1 LASSSGVYLVSRP
14 ARHVAGVAA
23 AIGLCILGD
32 SLLYTILPLEADSL
46 GLTLAMV
53 GVLLSA
59 NRLVRL
65 ATNRWASALF
75 ERWGPYRAFLAACI
89 LGLLSTM
96 LYGASRGFVVLL
108 AARMMWGAAW
118 SALRQ
123 GGYQAVWS
131 GDSGSKGRLTGL
143 LWGIVRLGSALS
155 VVFGGMLYDR
165 YGFHTTLIL
174 VTMVTSLAAPVA
186 WLMPWPQGAGRTA
199 VQQSSR
205 SESPIRPYSTPVSGW
220 RRDLA
225 LALDAAD
232 RFWLTAAGGLQLLS
246 SSVII
251 ATSGL
256 LLATLTTRE
265 AGLNWLGI
273 GTLTGLLQGARWLSD
288 ITFGPALGYLSDRFG
303 QPDTALGLGILALC
317 SIIGLTVLPAG
328 AAIYCLLIALLC
340 DSGLSIILSAA
351 ASGAAIHT
359 HRPHLFVGVFATST
373 DIGSA
378 LGPLVALSLGQA
390 IGFPVMYVA
399 ISSLCLLAIWR
410 YRWLVAGGW

>member
-1 LASSSGVYLVSRP
+1 
-14 ARHVAGVAA
+14 
-23 AIGLCILGD
+23 
-32 SLLYTILPLEADSL
+32 
-46 GLTLAMV
+46 
-53 GVLLSA
+53 
-59 NRLVRL
+59 
-65 ATNRWASALF
+65 
-75 ERWGPYRAFLAACI
+75 
-89 LGLLSTM
+89 M
-96 LYGASRGFVVLL
+96 LYGASRGFAVLL
-108 AARMMWGAAW
+108 AARMLWGAAW

-131 GDSGSKGRLTGL
+131 GDSGAKGRLTGL

-155 VVFGGMLYDR
+155 VIFGGMYYDR
-165 YGFHTTLIL
+165 YGFQPTLVMVAA
-174 VTMVTSLAAPVA
+174 VTFLAVPVA
-186 WLMPWPQGAGRTA
+186 WLIPWPQGPRRGAQRRR
-199 VQQSSR
+199 SS
-205 SESPIRPYSTPVSGW
+205 PAPVLGW
-220 RRDLA
+220 RHDLA
-225 LALDAAD
+225 LALSAPE
-232 RFWLTAAGGLQLLS
+232 RFWLTVAGGLQLLS

-256 LLATLTTRE
+256 LLATLTMRE

-303 QPDTALGLGILALC
+303 QPSTALGLGMLALC
-317 SIIGLTVLPAG
+317 SIVGLTVLPAS
-328 AAIYCLLIALLC
+328 AAIYCLLITLLC

-390 IGFPVMYVA
+390 IGFPMMYIA
-399 ISSLCLLAIWR
+399 INSLCLLAIWR
-410 YRWLVAGGW
+410 YRRLVQAGDGKVAR